1 MDGRF
6 FIVLHEVPQ
15 LLACLGDTELVAI
28 VTTNESYYGS
38 ELLELEVD
46 RRFAACVQQAI
57 DRRVEEAPPGVLLS
71 AAASSSGSSGAE
83 GEYWEIDH
91 SYW

>member
-1 MDGRF
+1 
-6 FIVLHEVPQ
+6 

>member
-1 MDGRF
+1 MEDLYL
-6 FIVLHEVPQ
+6 VMHESPQ
-15 LLACLGDTELVAI
+15 LFACLGGKELVAI
-28 VTTNESYYGS
+28 ATTNYRYYS
-38 ELLELEVD
+38 IDLLELAID
-46 RRFAACVQQAI
+46 RRFAAYVQQAI